1 MSDRNRQN
9 VDSIAEHIDAA
20 VASHELWKKRLLS
33 AIETGSSEWVPR
45 TVKTDNQCDFGR
57 WLYACSSEE
66 KASPHYDVIKHR
78 HAQFHIE
85 AGRVLEIALRGNRDN
100 AIAEM
105 AEGEG
110 YAEISASLIDEL
122 LNWKAELRDEKR

>member
-1 MSDRNRQN
+1 MNSLMD
-9 VDSIAEHIDAA
+9 HIEAA
-20 VASHELWKKRLLS
+20 IASHELWKTRLLS

-45 TVKTDNQCDFGR
+45 TVKADNQCDFGR

-85 AGRVLEIALRGNRDN
+85 AGRVLEIALRGFRSN
-100 AIAEM
+100 AVAEM
-105 AEGEG
+105 AEGER
-110 YAEISASLIDEL
+110 YADISASLIDEL
-122 LNWKAELRDEKR
+122 LNWKAELRNEKR